1 MDLKKKKLMKG
12 GKWNELVLI
21 MGFDYYFLLFILFFV
36 MLYFYGKFEEVRI
49 FFVIVC
55 IVVSIEWKV
64 YVVLSFNFE

>member
-1 MDLKKKKLMKG
+1 MKG